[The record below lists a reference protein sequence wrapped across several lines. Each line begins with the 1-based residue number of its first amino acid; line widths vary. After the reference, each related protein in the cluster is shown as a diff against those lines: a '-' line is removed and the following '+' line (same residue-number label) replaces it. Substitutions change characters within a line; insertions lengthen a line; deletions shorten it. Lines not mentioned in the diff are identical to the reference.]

1 MGAYRTAARRG
12 ESVHVVQKSKFL
24 GVCVP
29 VEGEAEAAA
38 AIEAQRKLHH
48 GARHHCYAF
57 VTGSVSRSSD
67 DGEPPGTAGVPI
79 LEVLKKNGVC
89 DTLIVVTRY
98 FGGVLLGAGGL
109 ARAYTAAAAKALE
122 DARPVTVYEAVLYRI
137 ELDYARYSRLPA
149 LLRSARAEV
158 VGEEFGGDVK
168 VDLAVRSEDA
178 DAFRAAYA
186 ALTEGRG
193 IIRETGSGRR
203 AWSDEE

>member
-24 GVCVP
+24 GVCAGRCRK
-29 VEGEAEAAA
+29 EGAA
-38 AIEAQRKLHH
+38 AIGAAESLHH
-48 GARHHCYAF
+48 GARHRAM
-57 VTGSVSRSSD
+57 RSS
-67 DGEPPGTAGVPI
+67 PGPSAVRATAETPGGRRACWKSP
-79 LEVLKKNGVC
+79 KNGGC
-89 DTLIVVTRY
+89 DTLIVVTAVFRRSAAGRRRVGACVY
-98 FGGVLLGAGGL
+98 GGSGE
-109 ARAYTAAAAKALE
+109 ALE
-122 DARPVTVYEAVLYRI
+122 DARPVTMLKPSCIGSSSITRC
-137 ELDYARYSRLPA
+137 YSRLPA
-149 LLRSARAEV
+149 FLGARAEV
-158 VGEEFGGDVK
+158 VGEEFGEDVK